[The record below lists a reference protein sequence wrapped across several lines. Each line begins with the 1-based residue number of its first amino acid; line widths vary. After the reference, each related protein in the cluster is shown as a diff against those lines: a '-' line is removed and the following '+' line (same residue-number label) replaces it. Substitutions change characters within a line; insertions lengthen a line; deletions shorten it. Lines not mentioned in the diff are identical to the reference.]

1 MTQEVILT
9 GELSPREHISRI
21 RSALENA
28 RTAIFDVAI
37 VINDAF
43 RQLGQDR
50 FATEV
55 AIELGMTK
63 GTLSKWLSIASS
75 KQVIKHRNSL
85 PSTFATLYELTILER
100 TLERIDPETVDDEF
114 FNFITEGRF
123 HPATELEEVR
133 VIRQKLK
140 EKTTRKRV
148 TNIGSLPSQSS
159 GHSTIDSLIKQNRKF
174 STFLVWPSKTILSK
188 WNREDCLP
196 SEIRNDFPLSE
207 VRDTSLKTTL
217 QLLIVIPANQLN
229 AALKMCSAFG
239 FAYRNI
245 FVPPYKTTNL
255 NNELIVVRGERGKR
269 KTIPDIQ
276 LYEVKHLS
284 VIQLANDI
292 GNAPH
297 LFVTESQTKK
307 PSDWEQILW

>member
-1 MTQEVILT
+1 M
-9 GELSPREHISRI
+9 
-21 RSALENA
+21 
-28 RTAIFDVAI
+28 
-37 VINDAF
+37 
-43 RQLGQDR
+43 
-50 FATEV
+50 
-55 AIELGMTK
+55 
-63 GTLSKWLSIASS
+63 
-75 KQVIKHRNSL
+75 
-85 PSTFATLYELTILER
+85 
-100 TLERIDPETVDDEF
+100 
-114 FNFITEGRF
+114 
-123 HPATELEEVR
+123 
-133 VIRQKLK
+133 
-140 EKTTRKRV
+140 
-148 TNIGSLPSQSS
+148 
-159 GHSTIDSLIKQNRKF
+159 
-174 STFLVWPSKTILSK
+174 
-188 WNREDCLP
+188 
-196 SEIRNDFPLSE
+196 SE